1 MMKKLALLCAAAL
14 FLTACHCER
23 KTTGTPCRKGTCQP
37 QLQSQRDA
45 EAARRAA
52 EARRRAEAERRAAAR
67 RAAEERAAAQ
77 ERHYAEIGRA
87 KRRGNIIT
95 VEYEKPIQFGHNS
108 DQIDPSSF
116 KELDRTARLLKR
128 HPENK
133 ITIKGYTDSL
143 GDPAYNVDLSQRR
156 AKAVADALIERGVPA
171 ENVSYVGYGAANPV
185 ATNDTLLGRRQN
197 RRVELDIDVQ

>member
-1 MMKKLALLCAAAL
+1 MKKFALLCAAAL

-23 KTTGTPCRKGTCQP
+23 KTTGTPCRKGTCQT
-37 QLQSQRDA
+37 QLQSQRNA

-52 EARRRAEAERRAAAR
+52 ERRAEARRKR
-67 RAAEERAAAQ
+67 AEEQA
-77 ERHYAEIGRA
+77 RHYAEIGRA

-108 DQIDPSSF
+108 DQIDPVSF
-116 KELDRTARLLKR
+116 TELDRTANLLKR

-171 ENVSYVGYGAANPV
+171 ANVSYAGYGAANPV

>member
-1 MMKKLALLCAAAL
+1 MKKLALLCAAAL

-23 KTTGTPCRKGTCQP
+23 KTTGTPCRKGTCQT

-108 DQIDPSSF
+108 DQIDPACSKDIRKTKLPLKDIRILWAIRPITWTFPSGAP
-116 KELDRTARLLKR
+116 KPWRTL
-128 HPENK
+128 
-133 ITIKGYTDSL
+133 
-143 GDPAYNVDLSQRR
+143 
-156 AKAVADALIERGVPA
+156 
-171 ENVSYVGYGAANPV
+171 
-185 ATNDTLLGRRQN
+185 
-197 RRVELDIDVQ
+197 